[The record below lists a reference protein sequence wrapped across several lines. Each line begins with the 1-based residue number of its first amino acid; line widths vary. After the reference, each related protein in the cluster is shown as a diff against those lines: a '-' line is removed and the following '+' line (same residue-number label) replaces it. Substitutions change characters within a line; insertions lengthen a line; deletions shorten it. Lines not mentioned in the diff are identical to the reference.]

1 MKRLF
6 VASMLMIIMSV
17 PASARPKHFYTDKKF
32 WLSEAV
38 IGTAIFLDY
47 HSTATHLYGNET
59 SPLLGTYPSTGRI
72 AGIGILDF
80 VVETGFNAAFYKIA
94 RIGGQAN
101 ETKTWNTL
109 GYLTQPTISLAT
121 HLPAAI
127 HNYGLQ
133 PGADSGILR

>member
-1 MKRLF
+1 MKQTIAVLLLLALTIP
-6 VASMLMIIMSV
+6 V
-17 PASARPKHFYTDKKF
+17 SAKPKHFYTDKKF
-32 WLSEAV
+32 WLSEIV
-38 IGTAIFLDY
+38 IGTAVFLDY

-59 SPLLGTYPSTGRI
+59 SPLLGFHPSSGKV
-72 AGIGILDF
+72 AGIGLLDF
-80 VVETGFNAAFYKIA
+80 GVETGLNISFYKIA

-101 ETKTWNTL
+101 ETRTWDML
-109 GYLTQPTISLAT
+109 GYITQPTISLAT